1 MEPAAILCIT
11 RTAICNRDFL
21 SKKERLPE
29 QRAVTQPRRCSR
41 SRRARPQ
48 ANFDLS
54 RVPRRR

>member
-11 RTAICNRDFL
+11 RTAICNRAFL

-48 ANFDLS
+48 ARD
-54 RVPRRR
+54 RRRSTA